1 MRGSRWQ
8 LAVVAMT
15 GAWVLLSGAEWASP
29 QDQGE
34 PPPVKLLHS
43 GWAETVRQG
52 EERVTDLHDSVLF
65 QQGDQY
71 VLADRAN
78 FLDQQEKVTLWGNVR
93 GWDPTWRFWS
103 NKVEYF
109 GNQRLLTAQGAVRAL
124 NLSDSTYVESDS
136 LRYSRETG
144 EGIAIGSP
152 FLHQPPGDSATSA
165 TEVRGDAGARLYFQ
179 RDAGWAEMEGGAVVT
194 RGDVTIRG
202 EWLRSD
208 DQPRILTV
216 RDSVRFWKE
225 GISASGDEL
234 VWDEEAGFAR
244 LEGLPPVLN
253 RRSER
258 EEGTGDSVFV
268 AMRADS
274 IDLVIQEDILESIV
288 LYGKG
293 AVDIC
298 TLPAPGSMRMRS
310 DSTRVPAVAEM
321 MTLVGSDI
329 TITLEDDELHQLVA
343 ARAAM
348 KYWREDTPEKRS
360 AMGGLDLDIVFENG
374 EPSVVTA
381 EGNAATV
388 FFQDVD
394 DDDAGVQRALSALI
408 RLVLENG
415 DLELAHLENGT
426 AKQYTA
432 DMYLL
437 GRVPLAVH
445 PDSVQVGAGSRPD
458 RVSRPPPPS
467 HDPAGDSGTPDSSG
481 NHRRKQL

>member
-8 LAVVAMT
+8 LAAVALT
-15 GAWVLLSGAEWASP
+15 GAWVLLSGTEWVSS
-29 QDQGE
+29 QDQEE

-43 GWAETVRQG
+43 GWVETVRQG

-78 FLDQQEKVTLWGNVR
+78 FLDQQEKVTLWGNVS

-103 NKVEYF
+103 DRVEYF
-109 GNQRLLTAQGAVRAL
+109 GSQRLMTAEGAVRAL
-124 NLSDSTYVESDS
+124 NLRDSTYMESDN

-152 FLHQPPGDSATSA
+152 FLHQPTGDSARGVM
-165 TEVRGDAGARLYFQ
+165 EVRGDPEARLHFQ

-216 RDSVRFWKE
+216 RDSVQFWKE

-234 VWDEEAGFAR
+234 IWDEEAGFAR

-258 EEGTGDSVFV
+258 EEGSGDSVFV

-293 AVDIC
+293 AVDIR

-310 DSTRVPAVAEM
+310 DSTRVPAVPEM
-321 MTLVGSDI
+321 MTLLGSDI
-329 TITLEDDELHQLVA
+329 TITLEDDELRRLVA
-343 ARAAM
+343 TRAAM
-348 KYWREDTPEKRS
+348 KYWREDTQEKKS
-360 AMGGLDLDIVFENG
+360 AMGGLDLGIVFENG

-394 DDDAGVQRALSALI
+394 NEDAGVQRALAALI
-408 RLVLENG
+408 RLVLEGG
-415 DLELAHLENGT
+415 DLELAHLENGA

-445 PDSVQVGAGSRPD
+445 PDSVQVGAGRRPD
-458 RVSRPPPPS
+458 QVSRPPPPS
-467 HDPAGDSGTPDSSG
+467 HEPEGDSGTPGSNR
-481 NHRRKQL
+481 NHRRKKS